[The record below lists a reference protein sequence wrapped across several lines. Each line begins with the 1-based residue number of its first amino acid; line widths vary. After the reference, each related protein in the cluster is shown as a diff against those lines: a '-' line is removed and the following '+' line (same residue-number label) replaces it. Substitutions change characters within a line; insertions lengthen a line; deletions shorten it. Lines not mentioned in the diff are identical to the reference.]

1 LQHHEVVDVQ
11 NISSVSNLKETIMAA
26 KEQQAQERAMVDQA
40 MKIGPQTDRRQFF
53 VSAAA
58 FGAAA
63 ASPLAMAQQTPAA
76 PPAAPA
82 RKALLKDDSRLLN
95 IGATVRS
102 GNYWDFSTYIT
113 PVEEFYVRNHY
124 PTPLVEAKPILD
136 HCDHGMP
143 WQWPQSVL
151 GTTRPNESGRWQLGT
166 GSYWAS

>member
-1 LQHHEVVDVQ
+1 
-11 NISSVSNLKETIMAA
+11 MAA
-26 KEQQAQERAMVDQA
+26 KDQQAQERAMVDQA

-63 ASPLAMAQQTPAA
+63 ASPLAMAQQAPAA

-113 PVEEFYVRNHY
+113 
-124 PTPLVEAKPILD
+124 T
-136 HCDHGMP
+136 
-143 WQWPQSVL
+143 
-151 GTTRPNESGRWQLGT
+151 TTRHQW
-166 GSYWAS
+166 